1 MNRKECLSSCR
12 LYGIVDMGY
21 TAEHQL
27 LPVTEKL
34 LAGGLRILQLR
45 AKNHNPEHIEN
56 MGRQLAPLCRKY
68 GCLFIINDYPEIA
81 LNIGADGVHLGQ
93 DDGDLAS
100 VRGLLGKD
108 AVIGRSTHSPEQA
121 LGACGEQADYIG
133 FGPLFPTG
141 TKPGRQAIGLEDIAS
156 VQQQL
161 PENFP
166 VFCIGGIN
174 GNTLPSVLEAG
185 ANRVVIVSWLLTHP
199 DITGTVRTLRKER
212 APPSM
217 LSLPFLFL
225 RRQSRTGD
233 QKNGGIHNHLQNVLL
248 ILHPRFLFLKIHARD
263 IFPQRSMEDGAHD
276 MRMPR

>member
-133 FGPLFPTG
+133 LVPCSPRVPNREDKPLAWKTSQAYSNSYRKISLSSVSAASMG
-141 TKPGRQAIGLEDIAS
+141 THCPPYWRRGQIG
-156 VQQQL
+156 
-161 PENFP
+161 
-166 VFCIGGIN
+166 
-174 GNTLPSVLEAG
+174 
-185 ANRVVIVSWLLTHP
+185 
-199 DITGTVRTLRKER
+199 
-212 APPSM
+212 
-217 LSLPFLFL
+217 
-225 RRQSRTGD
+225 
-233 QKNGGIHNHLQNVLL
+233 
-248 ILHPRFLFLKIHARD
+248 
-263 IFPQRSMEDGAHD
+263 
-276 MRMPR
+276 